1 MRCFHRF
8 AVVAA
13 NLCCAALVLTALGAC
28 SSTDPL
34 RVLRLGASSR
44 SDVVAHQGPPTRVW
58 QDADGGSTLEYAE
71 QPFGQ
76 RCFMFKLDSQGKLIT
91 FRDAL
96 SGTERDRVQAGMS
109 TNEVERLLGQERSRV
124 FFKFSEEDVWDWNI
138 ETDQAG
144 AQRRFNVHFKAGRVL
159 RTSYS
164 MVFRE
169 RLFFLKD

>member
-1 MRCFHRF
+1 MLYRHRF

-13 NLCCAALVLTALGAC
+13 NLCCAVLVLAALGAC
-28 SSTDPL
+28 STVDPL

-44 SDVVAHQGPPTRVW
+44 GDVVANQGAPTRVW

-76 RCFMFKLDSQGKLIT
+76 RCFMFKLDSQGKLIAV
-91 FRDAL
+91 RNAL
-96 SGTERDRVQAGMS
+96 LASERDWVQAGMS
-109 TNEVERLLGQERSRV
+109 TNDVERLLGQERSRV
-124 FFKFSEEDVWDWNI
+124 FFTLSNEDVWDWNI
-138 ETDQAG
+138 EPDQAG
-144 AQRRFNVHFKAGRVL
+144 ALRRFNVHFKAGRVL

-169 RLFFLKD
+169 RLLFFKD